1 MTIINKY
8 FWHFNELKN
17 CSSSSN
23 SAQRCL
29 PRRGREKQMDGLRG
43 VGLGFG
49 PAALP
54 IRLHLYLSG
63 VVNIIQISTAG
74 TKIYFCS
81 TFSPLFFWRLQR
93 GLQFPHFYCKLIM
106 HTLRNLHS
114 ACVRGVRVCVCVCGA
129 YGHVNCVSVS
139 RWTTT

>member
-1 MTIINKY
+1 M
-8 FWHFNELKN
+8 
-17 CSSSSN
+17 
-23 SAQRCL
+23 
-29 PRRGREKQMDGLRG
+29 
-43 VGLGFG
+43 VLGFG
-49 PAALP
+49 PAAPP

-114 ACVRGVRVCVCVCGA
+114 ASVRGVCVCVCVGLMA
-129 YGHVNCVSVS
+129 MSIVS
-139 RWTTT
+139 RLADGLQLDAHYVYVYLFSTNKCYD